1 MLGAEDNEV
10 ATGGWRIYKA
20 NISVCP
26 RSRETAADNSDE
38 ESWETY
44 SVETIVAAQLL
55 ELIEREGVRRF
66 VVHCSDSDGDGGIL
80 VSNGSKFSRF
90 LPQTI
95 SLHLLD
101 G

>member
-20 NISVCP
+20 NISV
-26 RSRETAADNSDE
+26 SLGLGKTAIVNSDE
-38 ESWETY
+38 ETWETY

-55 ELIEREGVRRF
+55 ELIEREGLRRF

-80 VSNGSKFSRF
+80 VSIGSKFR
-90 LPQTI
+90 TI
-95 SLHLLD
+95 PPLRHTS
-101 G
+101 